1 MPKSAA
7 SSVSGSSDKPKINKV
22 VLAYSGGL
30 DTSVIVPWLIE
41 NYGCEVICYCADV
54 GQGEET
60 SGLPAKA
67 KASGASKLFIEDL
80 REEFAKD
87 YLFPLLRS
95 GAIYERKYMLGTSIA
110 RPLIAKRQVMI
121 AQQEGA
127 DAVAHGCTGKG
138 NDQVRFELTFM
149 ALDPRLKVI
158 APWREWDIKSRE
170 DALAYAE
177 AHNVPVSV
185 SLKSIYSRDRNLWHI
200 SHEGGLLEDPWN
212 EPEESMFSLSNS
224 PEKAPDQ
231 PQYVEIE
238 FEKGYPTRLDG
249 KALSPA
255 TLVENLNQIGGVHGI
270 GRVDLVENRL
280 VGMKSHGVYETP
292 GGTILLA
299 AHRELESITLD
310 RDTLHFKD
318 VMAQRYAEIVYN
330 GQWFTPLR
338 TALDA
343 FFDNTQNHVTG
354 KVRLKLYKGN
364 VIPAGRQSRYSL
376 YREDFATFG
385 QDSVYDQSD
394 AEGFITLFGLPMKVQ
409 AMREITTGLRT
420 GYDSPDYSKFKRD

>member
-1 MPKSAA
+1 MAKATPAPES
-7 SSVSGSSDKPKINKV
+7 KPKAKKV

-67 KASGASKLFIEDL
+67 KASGASKLIIDDL

-110 RPLIAKRQVMI
+110 RPLIAKHQVMV

-138 NDQVRFELTFM
+138 NDQVRFELTFQ

-158 APWREWDIKSRE
+158 APWREWDIRSRE
-170 DALAYAE
+170 DAIAYAE
-177 AHNVPVSV
+177 AHNVPITQT
-185 SLKSIYSRDRNLWHI
+185 LKSIYSRDRNLWHI

-212 EPEESMFSLSNS
+212 EPAEDMFVMSNS
-224 PEKAPDQ
+224 PESAPNE
-231 PQYVEIE
+231 PQVLELE
-238 FEKGYPTRLDG
+238 FDKGYPTHLDG

-255 TLVENLNQIGGVHGI
+255 TLVETLNQIGGKHGI

-310 RDTLHFKD
+310 RDTLHYKD
-318 VMAQRYAEIVYN
+318 VIAQKYAELVYN

-338 TALDA
+338 EALDA
-343 FFDNTQNHVTG
+343 FIDSTQFYVSG
-354 KVRLKLYKGN
+354 KVRIKLYKGN
-364 VIPAGRQSRYSL
+364 VIPIGRQSRYSL

-394 AEGFITLFGLPMKVQ
+394 AEGFITLFGLPLKVQ
-409 AMREITTGLRT
+409 AMREITTGMRT
-420 GYDSPDYSKFKRD
+420 NFEVPDYSKFKRD